1 MSVTAARIVVS
12 ACVLGW
18 SSVAT
23 AQEEAGTRLGA
34 RVSAGVEY
42 DDNVLRTTLTDA
54 PPRSDGLSRYFAS
67 VDVGHRH
74 DALTTMIQ
82 LRQGGKLFWAERD
95 ADALLTQATL
105 AARYKLDDV
114 WSLGATLDIKDRT
127 ERLSVLDYT
136 RGGATMEL
144 SAAWQRLELSAGGG
158 WRMFAF
164 KPSPSA
170 STDGLAAQASARL
183 SIVEGVSAQ
192 AAYGL
197 TLRDFTTGRFVRDMP
212 RPGEQQDR
220 LRLLQDSA
228 PRRDQFHSVSIGAQ
242 WQGPVVLEL
251 TYQYANNKSNSYG
264 QGLQRHSGDVTLTA
278 PLVWELYLS
287 ANVGLQRTLY
297 DDPVLVDANFQVDEE
312 NRNQAVL
319 ALQRPLGELW
329 DVELRYSLFG
339 QEFGG
344 GGDYGRQTLMFA
356 LGFTYD

>member
-12 ACVLGW
+12 ACALGW
-18 SSVAT
+18 SSLAA
-23 AQEEAGTRLGA
+23 AQEETAEAGTRLGA

-105 AARYKLDDV
+105 TARYKLDDV

-164 KPSPSA
+164 KPSPNA

-183 SIVEGVSAQ
+183 LIVEGVSAQ

-220 LRLLQDSA
+220 LRLRQDSA

-242 WQGPVVLEL
+242 CLGPV
-251 TYQYANNKSNSYG
+251 
-264 QGLQRHSGDVTLTA
+264 D
-278 PLVWELYLS
+278 
-287 ANVGLQRTLY
+287 
-297 DDPVLVDANFQVDEE
+297 
-312 NRNQAVL
+312 
-319 ALQRPLGELW
+319 
-329 DVELRYSLFG
+329 
-339 QEFGG
+339 
-344 GGDYGRQTLMFA
+344 
-356 LGFTYD
+356 